1 MVCSPVSWLTRG
13 VVSSDSMKKA
23 TATSHGSSFLEASE
37 AGGEVTS
44 PAEGASALSATGL
57 VIPFFIVS
65 KVRTAK
71 NGNADRREVR
81 RDGPKSCSTVI
92 TVHVD
97 SAVLVRVC
105 YIRGPRVQKTR
116 AEMNRFEQ
124 AVYGCMKPTAKLLE
138 RTTKPLHRAILLNFW
153 RHVHLEGA
161 GEYHK

>member
-1 MVCSPVSWLTRG
+1 MVCSPVSWLNRG

-23 TATSHGSSFLEASE
+23 TATSHGSSFLEASQ

-65 KVRTAK
+65 KMRTVK

-92 TVHVD
+92 TVHAD
-97 SAVLVRVC
+97 SVLVRVC
-105 YIRGPRVQKTR
+105 YIRGPRVCRKR
-116 AEMNRFEQ
+116 GLR
-124 AVYGCMKPTAKLLE
+124 
-138 RTTKPLHRAILLNFW
+138 
-153 RHVHLEGA
+153 
-161 GEYHK
+161 